1 MAAVRARRP
10 GGGGKNGGRG
20 YDEPPPRG
28 KRRRSQPVPSYES
41 MPRLA
46 RIKLSGGLSSDDVQ
60 VSGKSLAMALTGGVL
75 FLGIAVA
82 GAAWLGSSLFDAR
95 EAFARSADAT
105 VANVGFQIHAIDVAQ
120 LPGSPAISEARE
132 QEVRSLIVPEGRHSI
147 LALDP
152 EEVKARVE
160 SLDWVAA
167 ARVRR
172 LWPSSL
178 LVEVERRQEYAVWE
192 DENRQQ
198 AVIDAN
204 GERLLTERVSD
215 HRNLLR
221 VVGRGAGPA
230 APPILAALEGMPDI
244 RERTA
249 QLVRIGD
256 RRWDIKLTSGAVIA
270 LPEEG
275 AIEALQNVQ
284 RLHQQYALLDR
295 PVERF
300 DMRAPGRLA
309 VRVHPALE
317 GGPLLVGGA

>member
-1 MAAVRARRP
+1 MASLRARRP
-10 GGGGKNGGRG
+10 GGGGRG
-20 YDEPPPRG
+20 YDDPPPRG
-28 KRRRSQPVPSYES
+28 KRRRQPTPSYES

-46 RIKLSGGLSSDDVQ
+46 RIKLSGGLSPNDVQ
-60 VSGKSLAMALTGGVL
+60 VTGKSLAMALTGGVL

-82 GAAWLGSSLFDAR
+82 GAAWLGSSLFDAG

-105 VANVGFQIHAIDVAQ
+105 VANAGFQIEAIDVAQ
-120 LPGSPAISEARE
+120 LPGSPEISDARE

-152 EEVKARVE
+152 QEVKARVE
-160 SLDWVAA
+160 SLDWVAR

-172 LWPSSL
+172 LWPSSV

-192 DENRQQ
+192 DENHQS

-204 GERLLTERVSD
+204 GERLLTERAVD
-215 HRNLLR
+215 HSNLLR

-230 APPILAALEGMPDI
+230 APPILAALEGMPEV
-244 RERTA
+244 RERTIE
-249 QLVRIGD
+249 LVRIGD

-275 AIEALQNVQ
+275 AIEALQQ
-284 RLHQQYALLDR
+284 LERLHQQYALLDR
-295 PVERF
+295 PVTRF

-309 VRVHPALE
+309 VRIHPVLA

>member
-1 MAAVRARRP
+1 
-10 GGGGKNGGRG
+10 
-20 YDEPPPRG
+20 
-28 KRRRSQPVPSYES
+28 VPAYEA

-46 RIKLSGGLSSDDVQ
+46 RIKLSGGLSGDDVQ
-60 VSGKSLAMALTGGVL
+60 VTGKSLAMAVTGGVL

-82 GAAWLGSSLFDAR
+82 GAAWLGSSLFDAS

-105 VANVGFQIHAIDVAQ
+105 VANAGFQIQEIQVAE
-120 LPGSPAISEARE
+120 LPGTPNISEARE

-152 EEVKARVE
+152 QDVKARVE
-160 SLDWVAA
+160 SLDWVAN

-178 LVEVERRQEYAVWE
+178 VVEVERRREFAVWQ
-192 DENRQQ
+192 DENDQS

-204 GERLLTERVSD
+204 GERLLTERVED
-215 HRNLLR
+215 HQSLLH
-221 VVGRGAGPA
+221 VSGRGAGPA
-230 APPILAALEGMPDI
+230 APPILAALEGLPAV

-249 QLVRIGD
+249 ELVRIGD
-256 RRWDIKLTSGAVIA
+256 RRWDLRLTSGAVVA

-275 AIEALQNVQ
+275 SLEALQQLN
-284 RLHQQYALLDR
+284 RLHRQYALLDR
-295 PVERF
+295 PVQRF

-317 GGPLLVGGA
+317 GGPLLGGV

>member
-10 GGGGKNGGRG
+10 GGGKGGGRG
-20 YDEPPPRG
+20 SEPPPRG
-28 KRRRSQPVPSYES
+28 KRRRQQAVPAYES

-46 RIKLSGGLSSDDVQ
+46 RIKLSGGLSGDDVQ
-60 VSGKSLAMALTGGVL
+60 VSGRSLAMALTGGVL

-82 GAAWLGSSLFDAR
+82 GAAWLGSSLFDAS

-105 VANVGFQIHAIDVAQ
+105 VANVGFQIDEIQVAQ
-120 LPGSPAISEARE
+120 MPGTLEISEARE

-152 EEVKARVE
+152 EDVKARVE
-160 SLDWVAA
+160 SLDWVAN

-178 LVEVERRQEYAVWE
+178 VVEVERRREFAVWQ
-192 DENRQQ
+192 DENNQS

-204 GERLLTERVSD
+204 GERLLTERVED
-215 HRNLLR
+215 HPNLLH
-221 VVGRGAGPA
+221 VSGRGAGPA
-230 APPILAALEGMPDI
+230 APPILAALETMPAV

-249 QLVRIGD
+249 ELVRIGD
-256 RRWDIKLTSGAVIA
+256 RRWDLHLKSGAVVA

-275 AIEALQNVQ
+275 SLEALQQLN
-284 RLHQQYALLDR
+284 RLHSQYSLLDR
-295 PVERF
+295 PVQRF

-309 VRVHPALE
+309 VRVHPALD
-317 GGPLLVGGA
+317 GGPLLGGV

>member
-10 GGGGKNGGRG
+10 GGGKGGGRG
-20 YDEPPPRG
+20 HEPSRG
-28 KRRRSQPVPSYES
+28 NRRRQQAVPAYEA

-46 RIKLSGGLSSDDVQ
+46 RIKLSGGLSGDDVQ
-60 VSGKSLAMALTGGVL
+60 VTGKSLAMAVTGGVL

-82 GAAWLGSSLFDAR
+82 GAAWLGSSLFDAS

-105 VANVGFQIHAIDVAQ
+105 VANAGFQIQEIQVAE
-120 LPGSPAISEARE
+120 LPGTPNISEARE

-152 EEVKARVE
+152 QDVKARVE
-160 SLDWVAA
+160 SLDWVAN

-178 LVEVERRQEYAVWE
+178 VVEVERRREFAVWQ
-192 DENRQQ
+192 DENDQS

-204 GERLLTERVSD
+204 GERLLTERVED
-215 HRNLLR
+215 HQSLLH
-221 VVGRGAGPA
+221 VSGRGAGPA
-230 APPILAALEGMPDI
+230 APPILAALEGLPAV

-249 QLVRIGD
+249 ELVRIGD
-256 RRWDIKLTSGAVIA
+256 RRWDLRLTSGAVVA

-275 AIEALQNVQ
+275 SLEALQQLN
-284 RLHQQYALLDR
+284 RLHSQYALLDR
-295 PVERF
+295 PVQRF

-317 GGPLLVGGA
+317 GGPLLGGV